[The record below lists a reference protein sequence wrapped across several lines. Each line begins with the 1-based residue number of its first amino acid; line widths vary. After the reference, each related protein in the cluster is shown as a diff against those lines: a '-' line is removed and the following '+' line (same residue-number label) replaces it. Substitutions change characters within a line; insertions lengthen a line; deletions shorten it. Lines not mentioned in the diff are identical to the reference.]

1 MLKSFVTC
9 AVLGGSAALACAQNG
24 VTTYGVID
32 AGVVG
37 QGGCGNTCA
46 TQVVMSLA
54 VVSQISSGSEHLEA
68 HEESDDM
75 YASIDRVVDKLERQI
90 GSHKGV
96 SQDRKRRGDT
106 LRSSP
111 DNGARSAA
119 DQEAAAAL
127 EAKAGE

>member
-1 MLKSFVTC
+1 MNITTTFRHVEGSEALRAYAQEKVSRLQKYLRQPMRARVTLALDKLKH
-9 AVLGGSAALACAQNG
+9 SAE
-24 VTTYGVID
+24 V
-32 AGVVG
+32 
-37 QGGCGNTCA
+37 
-46 TQVVMSLA
+46 
-54 VVSQISSGSEHLEA
+54 QISSGSEHLEA